1 MGMNQ
6 GGRIVLLSS
15 AVVLLIVGV
24 VCLKQRLGFQES
36 PPVFVPGDD
45 TTGPT
50 TDNRVT
56 RQPTILTTAPSS
68 ESNSSPQPW
77 HDPDSIPASNL
88 PPTPEMTSPVN
99 NESFPINNESLPT
112 DKFKPWEESTATQL
126 EAPLGENATQ
136 PDERPEPPLPEE
148 LPNATHPTIVITKQ
162 DDSLWT
168 ISEQAYGQGGY
179 YRALFAVNK
188 DRIPRPDRIQA
199 GIEIQTPP
207 LEELRQ
213 LYPDLCP
220 TSRDLG
226 S

>member
-6 GGRIVLLSS
+6 SGRIVLLSS
-15 AVVLLIVGV
+15 SVVLLIIGV
-24 VCLKQRLGFQES
+24 VCLKQRLGYQES
-36 PPVFVPGDD
+36 PPVFVPGDV
-45 TTGPT
+45 TNGPSV
-50 TDNRVT
+50 DHRVT
-56 RQPTILTTAPSS
+56 RQPTILSTEPGS
-68 ESNSSPQPW
+68 ESSSSMHPSW
-77 HDPDSIPASNL
+77 HDPDSFPARNL
-88 PPTPEMTSPVN
+88 APAPQAQPT
-99 NESFPINNESLPT
+99 FPINNEASPN
-112 DKFKPWEESTATQL
+112 DKFKPWEESSSTQL
-126 EAPLGENATQ
+126 EAPFGENATQ
-136 PDERPEPPLPEE
+136 PDERPAPPLPEV
-148 LPNATHPTIVITKQ
+148 LPNATRQPVVITKQ

-168 ISEQAYGQGGY
+168 ISEQTYGQGGY

-199 GIEIQTPP
+199 GTEIQTPP